1 MVAQSIV
8 TIISTQCCHSDASN
22 NNGQAYQPTSASLA
36 PLFVYSISSNNA
48 TKTKSNNQE
57 PNTTCRAARFKT
69 ECINRPGFP
78 FPAGTLS
85 LSESVCGCRD
95 CTVLCETLQ
104 AARTMRQWTIY
115 SVRSLR
121 SLDCRLGLYR
131 DRWSSTGT
139 RRPREIER
147 QTACSRAVQSSIQGY
162 SKLSR
167 HFLINTVERI

>member
-57 PNTTCRAARFKT
+57 PNTTCRAAHFKT

-85 LSESVCGCRD
+85 LSECVCGCRD

-104 AARTMRQWTIY
+104 AARTMRQSTRFGRCARFTAGLVSTEIDGAIPE
-115 SVRSLR
+115 
-121 SLDCRLGLYR
+121 LDAHVKPLAVGLFNSLYR
-131 DRWSSTGT
+131 
-139 RRPREIER
+139 
-147 QTACSRAVQSSIQGY
+147 VIQNDVDT
-162 SKLSR
+162 
-167 HFLINTVERI
+167 F